1 VKDPRQSVKV
11 EQTSRHFCKHITAV
25 RSADSSI
32 RIEARRRRNETF
44 GIMESPIDPET
55 GVSSEAP
62 VEQPTMGRRAA
73 ISAQKS
79 KSAADRLAEVESQA
93 AALRAQVKALLHE
106 NDPEQGDLDYDRDKR
121 KGKYTFPQRGTH
133 AHGIAIKTQP
143 KWATAE
149 DI

>member
-93 AALRAQVKALLHE
+93 AALRAQVEIEDTLAALKA
-106 NDPEQGDLDYDRDKR
+106 K
-121 KGKYTFPQRGTH
+121 
-133 AHGIAIKTQP
+133 HGEAAVKAALTE
-143 KWATAE
+143 AA
-149 DI
+149 

>member
-1 VKDPRQSVKV
+1 
-11 EQTSRHFCKHITAV
+11 
-25 RSADSSI
+25 
-32 RIEARRRRNETF
+32 
-44 GIMESPIDPET
+44 
-55 GVSSEAP
+55 
-62 VEQPTMGRRAA
+62 
-73 ISAQKS
+73 
-79 KSAADRLAEVESQA
+79 
-93 AALRAQVKALLHE
+93 LHE